1 MNEIILDTITF
12 DYLTRNQKAL
22 TNKAIKSIQEA
33 DAVYLCVTS
42 IWELSNHVR
51 EGLIPLKTPFDA
63 FYQMALDKFS
73 IILLDTQWTALDYL
87 SKFDYQIIEK
97 PWQREENNVIISG
110 VKRELH
116 KDPFDRMILAH
127 AISMKLPIVSPD
139 TFFPSYQNLG
149 LQVIW

>member
-12 DYLTRNQKAL
+12 DYLIRNQKAL
-22 TNKAIKSIQEA
+22 TPKALKSIQNA
-33 DAVYLCVTS
+33 DAVYLCITS

-51 EGLIPLKTPFDA
+51 EGLIPLKSPFEA
-63 FYQMALDKFS
+63 FYQMALS
-73 IILLDTQWTALDYL
+73 QLGIILLDTQWTALSYL

-97 PWQREENNVIISG
+97 PWERNEDGVITSG

-127 AISMKLPIVSPD
+127 AISMNLPIVSPD

>member
-12 DYLTRNQKAL
+12 DYLIRNQKVLTPKAL
-22 TNKAIKSIQEA
+22 KSIQDA
-33 DAVYLCVTS
+33 DAVYLCITS

-51 EGLIPLKTPFDA
+51 EGLIPLKSPFET
-63 FYQMALDKFS
+63 FYQMALS
-73 IILLDTQWTALDYL
+73 QLGIILLDTQWTALSYL

-97 PWQREENNVIISG
+97 PWERNEDGVITSG

-127 AISMKLPIVSPD
+127 AISMNLPIVSPD

>member
-22 TNKAIKSIQEA
+22 TPKAFQSIQNA
-33 DAVYLCVTS
+33 DAVYLCITS
-42 IWELSNHVR
+42 LWELSNHVR
-51 EGLIPLKTPFDA
+51 EGQIPLKSPFES
-63 FYQMALDKFS
+63 FYQMALNQLGV
-73 IILLDTQWTALDYL
+73 ILLDTQWSALNYL
-87 SKFDYQIIEK
+87 AKFDYQIIEK
-97 PWQREENNVIISG
+97 PWEREENEVIIKG
-110 VKRELH
+110 IKRELH

-127 AISMKLPIVSPD
+127 AISMNLPIVSPD

>member
-22 TNKAIKSIQEA
+22 TSNAIESIKNA

-51 EGLIPLKTPFDA
+51 DGLIPLKSPFDT
-63 FYQMALDKFS
+63 FYQMALDTFD
-73 IILLDTQWTALDYL
+73 IILLDTQWSALDYL

-97 PWQREENNVIISG
+97 NWEREENDVIVKG

-116 KDPFDRMILAH
+116 KDPFDRMIIAH
-127 AISMKLPIVSPD
+127 AISMQLPIVSPD
-139 TFFPSYQNLG
+139 TFFPSYKNLG
-149 LQVIW
+149 LKVIW